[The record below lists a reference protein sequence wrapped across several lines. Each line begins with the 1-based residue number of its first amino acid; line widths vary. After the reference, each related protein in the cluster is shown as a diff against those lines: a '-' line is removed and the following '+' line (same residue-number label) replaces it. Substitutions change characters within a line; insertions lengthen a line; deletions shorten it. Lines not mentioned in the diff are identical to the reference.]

1 LKKKSLIL
9 FINIIL
15 VTSNKTKQK
24 CAPMFLFH
32 EKYFC
37 WKWELHVYRIK
48 PSTRINAFF
57 KLLNNTLNAFVVEC
71 KILRRIFFILLWAQN
86 TFGFNYVNKNFF
98 SSHWVQVDGV
108 SLEISPQKIN
118 CFAERK
124 KKCFTKTAFLHFFC
138 HLLQQRTGKSI
149 RQEIKKL

>member
-1 LKKKSLIL
+1 MKTVSDI
-9 FINIIL
+9 INNIL

-71 KILRRIFFILLWAQN
+71 KILRRIFFFFLLCSQN

-98 SSHWVQVDGV
+98 FK
-108 SLEISPQKIN
+108 SLSAGWRCLTRNIPPKN
-118 CFAERK
+118 KLFRRKK
-124 KKCFTKTAFLHFFC
+124 KKCFTETAFLHFFC

>member
-1 LKKKSLIL
+1 LKKVSNV
-9 FINIIL
+9 INNIL

-71 KILRRIFFILLWAQN
+71 KILRRFFLFCFAHKILLDSIMSTK
-86 TFGFNYVNKNFF
+86 TFFKSLSAGWRCLTRNIPLKNKLFRR
-98 SSHWVQVDGV
+98 
-108 SLEISPQKIN
+108 K
-118 CFAERK
+118 K
-124 KKCFTKTAFLHFFC
+124 KKCFTETAFLHFFC

-149 RQEIKKL
+149 RLEIKKL